1 MKWLK
6 EGKTSGSQ
14 FELVEIFLWA
24 TANWASPLIRT
35 FTCNGQQIEIIILKT
50 NQSDIHINKMT
61 LLRPPPH
68 PRMSSETCNV
78 EIRVDKMKKKKS
90 KKICTPTS
98 FGFFCSCLP
107 HVTWSIRKNP
117 SLIAA

>member
-35 FTCNGQQIEIIILKT
+35 FTCNGQQIEITILKT
-50 NQSDIHINKMT
+50 NQSNIHINKMT
-61 LLRPPPH
+61 LLR
-68 PRMSSETCNV
+68 
-78 EIRVDKMKKKKS
+78 
-90 KKICTPTS
+90 CTSRATILCYER
-98 FGFFCSCLP
+98 FY
-107 HVTWSIRKNP
+107 TEY
-117 SLIAA
+117 

>member
-50 NQSDIHINKMT
+50 NQSNIYINKMT

-78 EIRVDKMKKKKS
+78 EIRVDKMKKKSLRKS
-90 KKICTPTS
+90 ARQPRS
-98 FGFFCSCLP
+98 GFFVRAS
-107 HVTWSIRKNP
+107 HT
-117 SLIAA
+117 

>member
-50 NQSDIHINKMT
+50 NQSNIHINKMT

-68 PRMSSETCNV
+68 PRMSSETMWRS
-78 EIRVDKMKKKKS
+78 EWTK
-90 KKICTPTS
+90 
-98 FGFFCSCLP
+98 
-107 HVTWSIRKNP
+107 
-117 SLIAA
+117 